1 MVDVGDAEAL
11 ADDDVPLVDDGKRDL
26 KTEAVSL
33 EHVMTHTPYNV
44 HCPSCVRAKMLRRP
58 ARRVVHDPA
67 AMPNKFGD
75 LVNADHIIAHSDE
88 AMGLTGERDALVVV
102 DRYSEYVDCFPLMTK
117 TADDA
122 HGALLDFFG
131 RNRPKYMWTHSSPEL
146 IRAIKD
152 MNVPH
157 GKATPSRHQNNG
169 YCERTV
175 RKVIE
180 GARTLLEHAG
190 LPSCFWSFAVRFL
203 CHAQNI
209 KVTEGDSPWNKRHRK
224 GNFDKKKLIL
234 VGCIVDYLPKPEV
247 SRAMPKFKGRA
258 C

>member
-33 EHVMTHTPYNV
+33 EQVMTHTPYNV
-44 HCPSCVRAKMLRRP
+44 LCPSCVRAKMLRRP
-58 ARRVVHDPA
+58 ARRVVHDLA
-67 AMPNKFGD
+67 AMPKKFGD

-88 AMGLTGERDALVVV
+88 AMGLTGEPDALVVV
-102 DRYSEYVDCFPLMTK
+102 DRYSEYDDCFPLMTK

-131 RNRPKYMWTHSSPEL
+131 RNRPKYMWTDSSPEL

-157 GKATPSRHQNNG
+157 LS
-169 YCERTV
+169 
-175 RKVIE
+175 
-180 GARTLLEHAG
+180 
-190 LPSCFWSFAVRFL
+190 
-203 CHAQNI
+203 
-209 KVTEGDSPWNKRHRK
+209 
-224 GNFDKKKLIL
+224 LIH
-234 VGCIVDYLPKPEV
+234 I
-247 SRAMPKFKGRA
+247 
-258 C
+258 